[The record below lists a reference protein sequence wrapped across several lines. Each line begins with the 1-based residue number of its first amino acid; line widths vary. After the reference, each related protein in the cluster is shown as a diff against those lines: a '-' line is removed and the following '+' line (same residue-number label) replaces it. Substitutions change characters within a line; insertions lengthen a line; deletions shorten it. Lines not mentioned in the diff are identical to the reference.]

1 MLPKKVPKNK
11 QFCFEI
17 FLVDKSR
24 KGSVDEPIRELVEQ
38 INSHDDLYTTSSCSG
53 RVSLFGEST
62 PATRSEGKKGGK
74 WIYTSHYPPEHQTI
88 TNAVFEFLKNAENT
102 ERLDLR
108 FEPFILACECRT
120 LEISKQLTQAGLESG
135 FRESGVILGNDRFT
149 VTIRS
154 SARME
159 VPLCQNGV
167 LFVTTEYLEYL
178 TNLICE
184 RFHKNTAKIAQFY
197 KAMQKVLLKDA
208 RELSVTLEAQCNS
221 SEMYLLSLNW
231 EKVNL
236 HNTEDERHLQRWGH
250 SVCCIRNQFVVFGG
264 YGGQSSHQRLN
275 DIVCFNSVS
284 KTIHFP
290 VISGTIPAPRMHHT
304 ATTLGDSIYIIG
316 GRSNPQTALEDVFKL
331 DTTTWRFEKLQV
343 SLPGRFRHSSCEFGG
358 NQIIIF
364 GGCGNSGVCNDLL
377 MVNIDTM
384 QVKELKPIGL
394 GPCARISHAACV
406 LGDSLFIHGGFSDY
420 TSTFNDLF
428 QLNLSTLVWT
438 EIVIDGFQLPCCFSH
453 CLISLE
459 DDLLMIFGGCPKT
472 QEDKVVL
479 LSPYSRKAKALR
491 TTIGD
496 STSWVS
502 IRQKPVLSNDEIYVI
517 GGGAFC
523 FSFGSIF
530 SSIHSMNVSKLKMV
544 FDSLFARKQDLVNL
558 ENDVDCLQGILV
570 HKKQAKLVKDLI
582 KEQKWLDAKY
592 KSTVV
597 EFGQRVAFP
606 LTNVGAEQLCKS
618 PRFPLVDSNTLT
630 MGNKSP
636 EMKQKLHEF
645 LNGVEVVLQKLD
657 FSLAKNKASALS
669 PGERLRSVLVKHLK
683 KSGLENDKGLL
694 HEIPVKWEKL
704 GDLVLLPENCL
715 KSPKWN
721 EMFPNGL
728 WREVAEALSCVRLAR
743 QARISNSVELR
754 FARSELL
761 LGTDGWVHHRE
772 NGILFALDIT
782 KCMFCSGNVS
792 ERIRM
797 SQLSCNDEII
807 VDLYCG
813 IGYYSIPILVFAC
826 EWNRHAVKAL
836 SINLKTN
843 GVESSCVVLE
853 GDCRKVAPKS
863 VADRVLLGL
872 LPTSQGG
879 WKTAIEALKPSGGW
893 LHLHENV
900 KDIAE
905 MDWTQN
911 TIETLKNLAVD
922 CGYKWEISVK
932 HCEHVKW
939 YAPHIRHI
947 VLDIFCQPT
956 QTPDPSPFTN
966 NNIYV
971 AGKNLTEDEFWNG
984 VVVERQP
991 KIIKNADLGD
1001 AVRLWT
1007 SEYLAAA
1014 EESQTTIVSSHVCTE
1029 KHRRLN
1035 FVNKNFSFQ
1044 SMTFAELIERCSQLK
1059 LHTPFLSP
1067 DESYYLRSIG
1077 MNPRKERSWI
1087 HKSFPVL
1094 SQDLK
1099 LPSFLDEKK
1108 LFSTVLR
1115 VSSPGVQLW
1124 THFDVMDNL
1133 LIQVT
1138 GTKRIKLWPP
1148 SAEPYLYIKGSSSE
1162 VVNIEDPD
1170 LVKYPEFSKATCM
1183 EWTLEPGDVLYIPA
1197 LWFHNVKSMDFAVS
1211 VNAFFHHLPK
1221 ELYENK
1227 DLYGNRDPIPVQ
1239 QAQHHSKQIIEL
1251 LQQLPDDY
1259 RKFYSFQILRNIE
1272 SNGL

>member
-1 MLPKKVPKNK
+1 MM
-11 QFCFEI
+11 
-17 FLVDKSR
+17 
-24 KGSVDEPIRELVEQ
+24 
-38 INSHDDLYTTSSCSG
+38 
-53 RVSLFGEST
+53 
-62 PATRSEGKKGGK
+62 
-74 WIYTSHYPPEHQTI
+74 
-88 TNAVFEFLKNAENT
+88 
-102 ERLDLR
+102 
-108 FEPFILACECRT
+108 
-120 LEISKQLTQAGLESG
+120 QAGLESG
-135 FRESGVILGNDRFT
+135 FRESGLVLGNDRFT

-159 VPLCQNGV
+159 VSLCQNGV

-184 RFHKNTAKIAQFY
+184 RFHKNTNKITQFY

-208 RELSVTLEAQCNS
+208 RELSVALEAQCNS

-236 HNTEDERHLQRWGH
+236 HSTEDERHLQRWEH
-250 SVCCIRNQFVVFGG
+250 SVCYIRNQFVVFGG

-275 DIVCFNSVS
+275 DIVCFNPVS

-290 VISGTIPAPRMHHT
+290 MISGAIPSSRMHHT

-316 GRSNPQTALEDVFKL
+316 GRSNPQTPLKDVFKL

-343 SLPGRFRHSSCEFGG
+343 SLPGRFRHSSCEFGV

-394 GPCARISHAACV
+394 GPCSRISHAACV
-406 LGDSLFIHGGFSDY
+406 SGNSLFIHGGFSDY
-420 TSTFNDLF
+420 TFTFNDLF

-453 CLISLE
+453 CLLSLE
-459 DDLLMIFGGCPKT
+459 DDLLMIFGGCPRT

-491 TTIGD
+491 TTICD
-496 STSWVS
+496 SKSWVS
-502 IRQKPVLSNDEIYVI
+502 IRQKPVLSNGEICVI
-517 GGGAFC
+517 GGGVFC

-530 SSIHSMNVSKLKMV
+530 SPIHSMNVSKLKLI
-544 FDSLFARKQDLVNL
+544 FASLFARKQDVVNL
-558 ENDVDCLQGILV
+558 DNDVDCLQGILV
-570 HKKQAKLVKDLI
+570 HKKHAKLVKDLI
-582 KEQKWLDAKY
+582 KEQKWMDAKY

-636 EMKQKLHEF
+636 KMKQKLHEF

-683 KSGLENDKGLL
+683 KSGLENDKGFL

-743 QARISNSVELR
+743 QARISNSELR

-843 GVESSCVVLE
+843 EVESSCVVLE

-905 MDWTQN
+905 TDWTQN

-922 CGYKWEISVK
+922 CGYNG
-932 HCEHVKW
+932 

-947 VLDIFCQPT
+947 VLNIFCQPT

-966 NNIYV
+966 NGIYM
-971 AGKNLTEDEFWNG
+971 AGDYSTTDEFWNG

-991 KIIKNADLGD
+991 KIIK
-1001 AVRLWT
+1001 
-1007 SEYLAAA
+1007 S
-1014 EESQTTIVSSHVCTE
+1014 
-1029 KHRRLN
+1029 K
-1035 FVNKNFSFQ
+1035 
-1044 SMTFAELIERCSQLK
+1044 LK

-1099 LPSFLDEKK
+1099 LPSFLDEEK

-1115 VSSPGVQLW
+1115 
-1124 THFDVMDNL
+1124 
-1133 LIQVT
+1133 
-1138 GTKRIKLWPP
+1138 IKLWPP
-1148 SAEPYLYIKGSSSE
+1148 CAEPYLYFKGSSSE

-1170 LVKYPEFSKATCM
+1170 LIKYPELVKYPEFSRATCM
-1183 EWTLEPGDVLYIPA
+1183 EWTLEPGDILYILA

-1211 VNAFFHHLPK
+1211 VNAYFHHLPK
-1221 ELYENK
+1221 ELCDNK
-1227 DLYGNRDPIPVQ
+1227 NLYGNRDPILVQ
-1239 QAQHHSKQIIEL
+1239 QAQHHSKPIIEL

-1272 SNGL
+1272 NNVL